1 MIKQSTT
8 IKQGQ
13 QRIYMVRT
21 GIVLFVIAILFGL
34 IGYVVYLKMLNNIY
48 TNKPVITLPTPTYTS
63 VESDNDNGTKTYT
76 SNFMKISFEYPSSYS
91 LSNDLTSVTLTNG
104 KSTISF
110 GRSGTQYST
119 VGKHTDSLI
128 NTFTQ
133 TKILEKTNNVT
144 NSGVEYVRLTLE
156 NPQFGKNSV
165 YFIVSNYA
173 VFRFET
179 NDPALFAD
187 LDTIAK
193 SFRILSE

>member
-1 MIKQSTT
+1 
-8 IKQGQ
+8 
-13 QRIYMVRT
+13 MVRT

-76 SNFMKISFEYPSSYS
+76 SNFMKISFDFPSSYILKDDLS
-91 LSNDLTSVTLTNG
+91 DLRLTNKNGTLFFSRSGSNYSSVEDHVNSLMNTHTVSVVVKKLKYINSAGMLGISVLLSN
-104 KSTISF
+104 K
-110 GRSGTQYST
+110 
-119 VGKHTDSLI
+119 
-128 NTFTQ
+128 
-133 TKILEKTNNVT
+133 
-144 NSGVEYVRLTLE
+144 GVESYE
-156 NPQFGKNSV
+156 HFFYKDFAV
-165 YFIVSNYA
+165 YQ
-173 VFRFET
+173 FET